1 MVWPKSLTFGMA
13 DKSGFMQHKKNN
25 RGKLIVFSA
34 PSGSGK
40 TTLVHRLMKNPRLNL
55 AFSVSAT
62 SRPKRDYEE
71 HGRHY
76 YFLTPDE
83 FKKKIA
89 ENAFVEWEE
98 VYPDHFYGTLRSEV
112 ERLLSEGKNVI
123 FDIDVKGG
131 MNIKKYFPGRT
142 LSVFVQAPS
151 VEELEK
157 RLRSRNTESE
167 DKIRLRLAKAR
178 EEMQYAPQF
187 DIIVINRDLDEAERE
202 LTRILEDFLNKE

>member
-1 MVWPKSLTFGMA
+1 MGETNTN
-13 DKSGFMQHKKNN
+13 H
-25 RGKLIVFSA
+25 GKLIVFSA

-40 TTLVHRLMKNPRLNL
+40 TTLVRRLMENPELNL

-62 SRPKRDYEE
+62 SRPKRDYEQ
-71 HGRHY
+71 HGVHY
-76 YFLTPDE
+76 YFLTPGE
-83 FKKKIA
+83 FKQKIN

-112 ERLLSEGKNVI
+112 ERMLSEGKNVI

-131 MNIKKYFPGRT
+131 MNIKKIFPDRT

-151 VEELEK
+151 LAELEK
-157 RLRSRNTESE
+157 RLRDRNTETE
-167 DKIRLRLAKAR
+167 DKIQLRLSKAR

-187 DIIVINRDLDEAERE
+187 DMIVINKD
-202 LTRILEDFLNKE
+202 LEDTVRQLTQILKDFLSGKVAS